1 MNVNGLPLAH
11 GDSPAFPVSIPGAGD
26 NGWHGMSLRDWFA
39 AQAVG
44 AITAGLIAEQL
55 SYGGRS
61 FADAIAINA
70 YEIADAMVKERVVR
84 LGLYPMVAEDQTSEA
99 K

>member
-39 AQAVG
+39 GQAIG
-44 AITAGLIAEQL
+44 AITAGLCAEQL
-55 SYGGRS
+55 SYGGLAFSR
-61 FADAIAINA
+61 AIAINA
-70 YEIADAMVKERVVR
+70 YEIADAMIRERVDR
-84 LGLYPMVAEDQTSEA
+84 TFRPMVAEEQTEA
-99 K
+99 KQ